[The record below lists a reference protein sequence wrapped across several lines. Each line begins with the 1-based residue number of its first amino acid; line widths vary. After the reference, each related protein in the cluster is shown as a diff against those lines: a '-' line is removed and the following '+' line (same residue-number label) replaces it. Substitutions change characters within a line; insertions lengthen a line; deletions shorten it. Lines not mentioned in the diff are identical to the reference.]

1 EPQVVA
7 QRDAEALVAVG
18 ERLVAAGA
26 AVAAALVPG
35 DQRLAQV
42 DHGHAHP
49 SQAPVLARDA
59 LAFGQQAAAQA
70 AALQLRPHR
79 EHAEVAGTVLLGDV
93 GAGERAIGAV
103 DHQHPAAGAAQVGA
117 QHLGVDAG
125 AGEEVGFGGPA
136 GAAGLAAVGGRDAR
150 DEGGDVRLGGGA
162 ETGLHGGGFY
172 GGRRVDARGGKRA
185 AGYGIAAPAATAAS
199 GQQPADL
206 LQRGHEGV
214 DLLVRVVERHRR
226 ATGRGHA

>member
-1 EPQVVA
+1 
-7 QRDAEALVAVG
+7 
-18 ERLVAAGA
+18 
-26 AVAAALVPG
+26 
-35 DQRLAQV
+35 
-42 DHGHAHP
+42 
-49 SQAPVLARDA
+49 
-59 LAFGQQAAAQA
+59 
-70 AALQLRPHR
+70 
-79 EHAEVAGTVLLGDV
+79 
-93 GAGERAIGAV
+93 
-103 DHQHPAAGAAQVGA
+103 
-117 QHLGVDAG
+117 
-125 AGEEVGFGGPA
+125 A
-136 GAAGLAAVGGRDAR
+136 GAAGLAAVGGRDER

-226 ATGRGHA
+226 ATGRGHAVELQQRVRAVLARAHRHALQVEQGGQVVRVRAVDQERDHRRLLRGAAEDAHAAGRV